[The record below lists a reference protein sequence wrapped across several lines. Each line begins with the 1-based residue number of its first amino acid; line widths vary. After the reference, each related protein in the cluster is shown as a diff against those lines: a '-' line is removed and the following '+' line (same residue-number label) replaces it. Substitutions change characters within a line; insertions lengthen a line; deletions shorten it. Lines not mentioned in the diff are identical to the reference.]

1 MNTFGDRMRAA
12 RKALGKTQDV
22 IADEIEVTKSAVS
35 AWETNRE
42 KPGFD
47 KLPRLRAALET
58 SLDELVCGDAAAA
71 RLAQQATAIAEGRME
86 YRQPDSKAA
95 ISPEETRLLRLWRE
109 LDAGKRTALLK
120 LLG

>member
-42 KPGFD
+42 KPTFE
-47 KLPRLRAALET
+47 KLPRLRAALEIT
-58 SLDELVCGDAAAA
+58 LDELICGDAAAV
-71 RLAQQATAIAEGRME
+71 RLAQQAKAIADRRAD
-86 YRQPDSKAA
+86 YTQRDSKDA
-95 ISPEETRLLRLWRE
+95 ISPEEKRLLRLWRT

>member
-22 IADEIEVTKSAVS
+22 IADEIDVTKSAVS

-47 KLPRLRAALET
+47 KLPRLRAALEI
-58 SLDELVCGDAAAA
+58 SLDELICGDAAAA
-71 RLAQQATAIAEGRME
+71 RLAQQAKAIAEGQR
-86 YRQPDSKAA
+86 PDYKADGKAA
-95 ISPEETRLLRLWRE
+95 ISPEETRLLRLWRA

>member
-1 MNTFGDRMRAA
+1 MRAA

-22 IADEIEVTKSAVS
+22 LADEMEVTKSAVS

-47 KLPRLRAALET
+47 KLPRLRAALEV
-58 SLDELVCGDAAAA
+58 SLDELICGDAASA
-71 RLAQQATAIAEGRME
+71 RLAQQAKAIAEGRA
-86 YRQPDSKAA
+86 PDYAKPAA
-95 ISPEETRLLRLWRE
+95 MLSPEETRLLRLWN
-109 LDAGKRTALLK
+109 AMAAAKRTALLK